1 MSAGLSAVIYLLENR
16 LTEHQFQARADRLGI
31 ALYALGGYWRSPTEP
46 APRRSSSVTP
56 PQLAMPAGRALR
68 ALTQLLAQEP

>member
-1 MSAGLSAVIYLLENR
+1 VIYLPENR

-31 ALYALGGYWRSPTEP
+31 ALHALGGYWRSPTEP
-46 APRRSSSVTP
+46 AT
-56 PQLAMPAGRALR
+56 QAIIIGYAIPAGHACRPALR